1 MVNKTNKEQE
11 LKLIREIV
19 DYELLD
25 RVAYINGVRIDERK
39 QADWVLAVLSNWN
52 AKCIFNGGSDI
63 LKQLIHDAG
72 MTYNLQKAF
81 QLKGVIGH
89 HQSVADAIIWALSRI
104 GDVTGDDNIVIIN
117 EMINTIN
124 AYGLNKIKYDYD
136 EENGFFCIIRPYVI
150 KSVDP
155 VKRYLEELRSSL
167 WIKDE
172 L

>member
-1 MVNKTNKEQE
+1 MVSKKE
-11 LKLIREIV
+11 LKLKLKNEVMV
-19 DYELLD
+19 DD
-25 RVAYINGVRIDERK
+25 GVNRCVYINGVHFASRK

-52 AKCIFNGGSDI
+52 AQCILNGGNDI
-63 LKQLIHDAG
+63 LKHLIHDAR

-81 QLKGVIGH
+81 ELKGVIGH

-104 GDVTGDDNIVIIN
+104 GDVTGDENVVIMG
-117 EMINTIN
+117 EMINTMN
-124 AYGLNKIKYDYD
+124 AYGLNKITYDYD
-136 EENGFFCIIRPYVI
+136 EKNGFFCIIRPYVI